1 MSVDLNGFISIPQ
14 PGRIQPVFTMTVD
27 DVISRLNSQFPTL
40 IHSIYVYG
48 SVAQG
53 KALPGRS
60 DLDLT
65 VIFTTQ
71 PDAAALQQ
79 FEAFQVSL
87 EGTHPEVSKIDFDC
101 GVLAEVLKY
110 ENRLSW
116 GYWLKHHCVC
126 VYGDNLSLRFGLFR
140 PSPAIALAVNG
151 DFMAVVHK
159 LAGQIQET
167 DDPARQRQWLRA
179 AARKAIRATSIL
191 RGPEDTDWP
200 DTLQQ
205 HAEKF
210 MTRYP
215 QLSTATL
222 MLLDLCTVFDG
233 DIRQD
238 CETVLSFARRLE
250 QESAGRI
257 SRCSDKENHAL

>member
-1 MSVDLNGFISIPQ
+1 MSVDLNGFISIPP
-14 PGRIQPVFTMTVD
+14 PGRIQPVFTTIVA
-27 DVISRLNSQFPTL
+27 DVISRLSSQFPTL

-65 VIFTTQ
+65 VIFRTQ

-79 FEAFQVSL
+79 LEALQVTL
-87 EGTHPEVSKIDFDC
+87 ESTHPEVSKIDFDC
-101 GVLAEVLKY
+101 GALVEVLKY

-140 PSPAIALAVNG
+140 PSPAIAQAVNG
-151 DFMAVVHK
+151 DFMAVIHR
-159 LAGQIQET
+159 LTCQIQET
-167 DDPARQRQWLRA
+167 DQPVRQRQWLRA
-179 AARKAIRATSIL
+179 AARKAIRSTSIL

-215 QLSTATL
+215 QHSATIL
-222 MLLDLCTVFDG
+222 RLLDLCTVFDG

-238 CETVLSFARRLE
+238 CETVLAFARWLE

>member
-1 MSVDLNGFISIPQ
+1 MSVDLNGFISIPP
-14 PGRIQPVFTMTVD
+14 PGRIQPVFTTTVA
-27 DVISRLNSQFPTL
+27 DVVSRLKSQFPTL
-40 IHSIYVYG
+40 IHSLYVYG

-79 FEAFQVSL
+79 LEALQVIL
-87 EGTHPEVSKIDFDC
+87 ESTHPEVSKIDFDC
-101 GVLAEVLKY
+101 GVLVEVLKF

-126 VYGDNLSLRFGLFR
+126 VYGDDLSLHFGLFR

-151 DFMAVVHK
+151 DFMAVIHR
-159 LAGQIQET
+159 LASQIRET

-215 QLSTATL
+215 QHSVATL
-222 MLLDLCTVFDG
+222 TLLDLCTVFDG
-233 DIRQD
+233 DICQD
-238 CETVLSFARRLE
+238 CETILAFARRLQ

-257 SRCSDKENHAL
+257 PRSSDTENHAL

>member
-14 PGRIQPVFTMTVD
+14 PGRIQPAYAATVA
-27 DVISRLNSQFPTL
+27 DVISRLTRQFPAL

-48 SVAQG
+48 SVANG
-53 KALPGRS
+53 NAVPGRS

-65 VIFTTQ
+65 VIFRTQ
-71 PDAAALQQ
+71 PDAATLQKIETVQ
-79 FEAFQVSL
+79 LLAEKH
-87 EGTHPEVSKIDFDC
+87 HPQVSKIDFDC

-126 VYGDNLSLRFGLFR
+126 LYGENLSLRFGPFR

-151 DFMAVVHK
+151 DFMTVIHRLVC
-159 LAGQIQET
+159 QIQET
-167 DDPARQRQWLRA
+167 NDPLRQRQWLRS

-210 MTRYP
+210 MIRYP

-222 MLLDLCTVFDG
+222 MLLDLCTVFEG

-238 CETVLSFARRLE
+238 CETVLAFARRLE